1 MKKNVLCYATSEMP
15 FGEGM
20 RGKSVCL
27 LMSEEWGGVSVVM
40 VFSDRR
46 WRTCVKCLIDSGCLF
61 WIVLSGVKPSIGGI
75 GLS

>member
-1 MKKNVLCYATSEMP
+1 MKKGALYCAMSEMP

-61 WIVLSGVKPSIGGI
+61 WIVLSGVRASIGGT